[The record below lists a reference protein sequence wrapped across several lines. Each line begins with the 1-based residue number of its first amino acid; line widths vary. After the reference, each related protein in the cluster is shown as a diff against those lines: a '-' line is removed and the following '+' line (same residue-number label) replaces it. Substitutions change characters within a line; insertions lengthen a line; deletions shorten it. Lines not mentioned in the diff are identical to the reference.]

1 MKCARQKLKV
11 SADDSTTNRK
21 KVYSVKN
28 RKAARIL
35 SLLLCMAMLLTLPV
49 SAESTDGTYTELKYG
64 LRDNEDVRAMQVR
77 LRELGYMS
85 AYPTG
90 GYFDDTAKAVADF
103 QAASGLKT
111 DKKTAS
117 AEMLALLFSD
127 QAIAKN
133 GVVVPAPTATPASTV
148 QPSQTDAPAS
158 SSYTKLTYGTRNSS
172 AVRAMQDRLRAL
184 GYMSCDSTG
193 GYFDATAKAVADFQ
207 AAAGLK
213 VDKNTASAEMQAL
226 LFSDKAP
233 AKGGNTPAPTT
244 SAPTAAPTDAQP
256 TSAPTAAPSAYTEL
270 RANTS
275 SEAVRAMQ
283 ARLKALGYLMANPSG
298 GYYSA
303 TTSAVEAF
311 QRAAGLKVQGKV
323 ATVEMQQLLFSS
335 SAPSAYAGAAQY
347 ADLSYGLNDNDQVRL
362 MQRRLGNLGYFSG
375 TATGNYYSATQRAVS
390 KFLTAVGMR
399 GDGKTAS
406 AAMLKILYSAGAPAM
421 GETYNPDPTAAPTA
435 TPAPGATTPA
445 PSQEPTPTPAPVV
458 YSELKYGVSGNEAVR
473 AMQDRL
479 RALGYMSCAS
489 TGGYYTQTRRA
500 IASFLEACY
509 MSGDGRTASA
519 EMQQIL
525 FSDRAPKYGE
535 MLNTASPAPDATP
548 APTASAEPTLA
559 PAESYTTLTY
569 GMSKNDAVMA
579 AQTRLKAL
587 GFMSCAPTGN
597 YYSLTVDAVK
607 AFQKYAYLP
616 VDGKTITPEMQQI
629 LFYTGDLAKLI
640 EERKNAQSDYSN
652 ARTDIILK
660 VGSTGEQ
667 VTYMTRRL
675 KELGY
680 LSGSETDIYSSSVAE
695 AVRWFQNSN
704 GLDADGIA
712 GSATLTKLYSDNVID
727 ASGSMSGNDD
737 KPIKVDGTPV
747 KPSLS
752 AVKSV
757 DFFSSAADKYFNR
770 KTGTFRD
777 GAYAIVTDVATG
789 ISYRVKRV
797 GGYNHTDVEPATAFD
812 TWQMYRIYGEEWA
825 WTRHA
830 VLVTLSDGTTLAGSA
845 NGIPHGES
853 HISGNNMN
861 GHTCIHFLNSRT
873 HGSDKV
879 DAAHQSA
886 IRTAASCSVSSV
898 QAKVNAQ

>member
-1 MKCARQKLKV
+1 M
-11 SADDSTTNRK
+11 
-21 KVYSVKN
+21 KN
-28 RKAARIL
+28 RKAARIF
-35 SLLLCMAMLLTLPV
+35 SVLLCLAMLLTLPV
-49 SAESTDGTYTELKYG
+49 SAESVDGTYAELKYG
-64 LRDNEDVRAMQVR
+64 MRDSDEVRAMQTR

-85 AYPTG
+85 AYPSG

-103 QAASGLKT
+103 QAASGFRT
-111 DKKTAS
+111 NKKTAS
-117 AEMLALLFSD
+117 PEMLALLFSD
-127 QAIAKN
+127 KAIAKN
-133 GVVVPAPTATPASTV
+133 GTVTPADTPAPTADPTARPA
-148 QPSQTDAPAS
+148 QTDAPAS
-158 SSYTKLTYGTRNSS
+158 SYSKLTYGTRSSS
-172 AVRAMQDRLRAL
+172 AVRAMQDRLREL

-193 GYFDATAKAVADFQ
+193 GYWGETAKAVADFQ

-213 VDKNTASAEMQAL
+213 VDKNTASAEMQQL

-233 AKGGNTPAPTT
+233 AKGGNTPAPTAT
-244 SAPTAAPTDAQP
+244 PTPAPTEPDAPVEP
-256 TSAPTAAPSAYTEL
+256 TTAPSAYTEL

-275 SEAVRAMQ
+275 SEAIRAMQ

-303 TTSAVEAF
+303 TISAVEAF
-311 QRAAGLKVQGKV
+311 QKAAGLKVQGKV
-323 ATVEMQQLLFSS
+323 ATVEMQRLLFSS

-347 ADLSYGLNDNDQVRL
+347 ADLKYGMDDSDQVRL
-362 MQRRLGNLGYFSG
+362 MQRRLNNLGYFSG
-375 TATGNYYSATQRAVS
+375 TATGNYYSATQRAVA
-390 KFLTAVGMR
+390 KFMTAIGMS

-406 AAMLKILYSAGAPAM
+406 AAMLKILYTAGAPAN
-421 GETYNPDPTAAPTA
+421 GEKYNPDPTEAPTA
-435 TPAPGATTPA
+435 TPVPDATTPA
-445 PSQEPTPTPAPVV
+445 PSESPTPSPTPVV
-458 YSELKYGVSGNEAVR
+458 YGELKYGVSGDEAVR
-473 AMQDRL
+473 CMQDRL
-479 RALGYMSCAS
+479 RDLGYMSCAS

-500 IASFLEACY
+500 VEAFLEACY
-509 MSGDGRTASA
+509 MSGDGRTACV
-519 EMQQIL
+519 EMQQLL
-525 FSDRAPKYGE
+525 FSDRAPKYGDK
-535 MLNTASPAPDATP
+535 LITASPSPDVTP
-548 APTASAEPTLA
+548 DPTASTAPTLP
-559 PAESYTTLTY
+559 PADSYTALTY

-579 AQTRLKAL
+579 AQTRLKEL

-597 YYSLTVDAVK
+597 YYSLTVDAAK

-616 VDGKTITPEMQQI
+616 VDGKVISVEMQQI

-640 EERKNAQSDYSN
+640 EERKNAQSDYSK
-652 ARTDIILK
+652 ARTDITMK

-667 VTYMTRRL
+667 VVYMTRRL

-680 LSGSETDIYSSSVAE
+680 LTGSETDVYSSSVAE

-704 GLDADGIA
+704 ALSADGIA
-712 GSATLTKLYSDNVID
+712 GSATLTKLYSDKALD
-727 ASGSMSGNDD
+727 ASGSMTGNDD
-737 KPIKVDGTPV
+737 KPVKVDGTPV

-752 AVKSV
+752 AVKNV
-757 DFFSSAADKYFNR
+757 DFFSSEGDKYFNR
-770 KTGTFRD
+770 KKGTFRD

-845 NGIPHGES
+845 NGMPHGGS
-853 HISGNNMN
+853 HVDGNNMN

-886 IRTAASCSVSSV
+886 IRTAANCSVSSV
-898 QAKVNAQ
+898 QSKVNAQ

>member
-1 MKCARQKLKV
+1 M
-11 SADDSTTNRK
+11 
-21 KVYSVKN
+21 KN

-35 SLLLCMAMLLTLPV
+35 SILLCLAMLLTLPV
-49 SAESTDGTYTELKYG
+49 SAESVDGTYAELKYG
-64 LRDNEDVRAMQVR
+64 MRDNDDVRAMQTR

-85 AYPTG
+85 AYPSG

-111 DKKTAS
+111 DKRTAS
-117 AEMLALLFSD
+117 SEMLALLFSD
-127 QAIAKN
+127 EAIAKN
-133 GVVVPAPTATPASTV
+133 GAVTPADTPAPAPTTAPATDS
-148 QPSQTDAPAS
+148 PSQTDAPAPAYS
-158 SSYTKLTYGTRNSS
+158 KLTYGTRSSS
-172 AVRAMQDRLRAL
+172 AVRAMQDRLREL
-184 GYMSCDSTG
+184 GYMTCDSTG
-193 GYFDATAKAVADFQ
+193 GYWGETAKAVADFQ

-213 VDKNTASAEMQAL
+213 VDKNTASAEMQQL

-233 AKGGNTPAPTT
+233 AKGGNTPAPTEPD
-244 SAPTAAPTDAQP
+244 APVEPT
-256 TSAPTAAPSAYTEL
+256 TAPSAYTEL

-275 SEAVRAMQ
+275 SEAIRAMQ

-303 TTSAVEAF
+303 TISAVEAF

-335 SAPSAYAGAAQY
+335 SAPSAYAGAAEY
-347 ADLSYGLNDNDQVRL
+347 ADLSYGTSDSDQVRL
-362 MQRRLGNLGYFSG
+362 MQRRLSNLGYFSG

-390 KFLTAVGMR
+390 AFMTAIGLS
-399 GDGKTAS
+399 GNGKTAT
-406 AAMLKILYSAGAPAM
+406 AAMLKILYSAGAPAK
-421 GETYNPDPTAAPTA
+421 GEIYNPDPTAAPTA
-435 TPAPGATTPA
+435 TPAPDETTPA
-445 PSQEPTPTPAPVV
+445 PSQEPTPTPVPVV
-458 YSELKYGVSGNEAVR
+458 YGELKYGVRGNEAVR
-473 AMQDRL
+473 SMQDRL

-489 TGGYYTQTRRA
+489 TGGYFTQTRRA
-500 IASFLEACY
+500 IQAFLEACY
-509 MSGDGRTASA
+509 MSGDGRTATV
-519 EMQQIL
+519 EMQQLL
-525 FSDRAPKYGE
+525 FSDRAPQYGDK
-535 MLNTASPAPDATP
+535 LITISPSPDVTP
-548 APTASAEPTLA
+548 DPTASVEPTAEPTLA
-559 PAESYTTLTY
+559 PADSYTALTY
-569 GMSKNDAVMA
+569 GMSKSDAVLA
-579 AQTRLKAL
+579 AQARLREL
-587 GFMSCAPTGN
+587 GYMSCAPTGN
-597 YYSLTVDAVK
+597 YYSLTVAAVK

-616 VDGKTITPEMQQI
+616 VDGKTISPEMQQI

-640 EERKNAQSDYSN
+640 EERKNAQSDYSK
-652 ARTDIILK
+652 ARTDITMKI
-660 VGSTGEQ
+660 GATGEQ
-667 VTYMTRRL
+667 VVYMTRRL

-680 LSGSETDIYSSSVAE
+680 LTGSETDIYSSSVAE

-712 GSATLTKLYSDNVID
+712 GPATLKKLYSDNVID
-727 ASGSMSGNDD
+727 ANGSMTGNDD
-737 KPIKVDGTPV
+737 KPVKVDGTPV
-747 KPSLS
+747 KPALS

-757 DFFSSAADKYFNR
+757 DFFSSEGDKYFNR
-770 KTGTFRD
+770 KKGTFRD

-845 NGIPHGES
+845 NGMPHGES

-886 IRTAASCSVSSV
+886 IRAAANCSVSSV

>member
-1 MKCARQKLKV
+1 M
-11 SADDSTTNRK
+11 
-21 KVYSVKN
+21 KN
-28 RKAARIL
+28 RKAARIF
-35 SLLLCMAMLLTLPV
+35 SVLLCLAMLLTLPV
-49 SAESTDGTYTELKYG
+49 SAESVDGTYAELKYG
-64 LRDNEDVRAMQVR
+64 MRDSDEVRAMQTR

-85 AYPTG
+85 AYPSG

-103 QAASGLKT
+103 QAASGFRT
-111 DKKTAS
+111 NKKTAS
-117 AEMLALLFSD
+117 PEMLALLFSD
-127 QAIAKN
+127 KAIAKN
-133 GVVVPAPTATPASTV
+133 GTVTPADTPAPTADPTARPA
-148 QPSQTDAPAS
+148 QTDAPAS
-158 SSYTKLTYGTRNSS
+158 SYSKLTYGTRSSS
-172 AVRAMQDRLRAL
+172 AVRAMQDRLREL

-193 GYFDATAKAVADFQ
+193 GYWGETAKAVADFQ

-213 VDKNTASAEMQAL
+213 VDKNTASAEMQQL

-233 AKGGNTPAPTT
+233 AKGGNTPAPTAT
-244 SAPTAAPTDAQP
+244 PTPAPTEPDAPVEPTTAPT
-256 TSAPTAAPSAYTEL
+256 TAPSAYTEL

-275 SEAVRAMQ
+275 SEAIRAMQ

-303 TTSAVEAF
+303 TISAVEAF
-311 QRAAGLKVQGKV
+311 QKAAGLKVQGKV
-323 ATVEMQQLLFSS
+323 ATVEMQRLLFSS

-347 ADLSYGLNDNDQVRL
+347 ADLKYGMDDSDQVRL
-362 MQRRLGNLGYFSG
+362 MQRRLNNLGYFSG
-375 TATGNYYSATQRAVS
+375 TATGNYYSATQRAVA
-390 KFLTAVGMR
+390 KFMTAIGMS

-406 AAMLKILYSAGAPAM
+406 AAMLKILYTAGAPAN
-421 GETYNPDPTAAPTA
+421 GEKYNPDPTEAPTA
-435 TPAPGATTPA
+435 TPVPDATTPV
-445 PSQEPTPTPAPVV
+445 PSESPTPSPTPVV
-458 YSELKYGVSGNEAVR
+458 YGELKYGVSGDEAVR
-473 AMQDRL
+473 CMQDRL
-479 RALGYMSCAS
+479 RDLGYMSCAS

-500 IASFLEACY
+500 VEAFLEACH
-509 MSGDGRTASA
+509 MSGDGRTACV
-519 EMQQIL
+519 EMQQLL
-525 FSDRAPKYGE
+525 FSDRAPKYGDK
-535 MLNTASPAPDATP
+535 LITASPSPDVTP
-548 APTASAEPTLA
+548 DPTASTAPTLP
-559 PAESYTTLTY
+559 PADSYTALTY

-579 AQTRLKAL
+579 AQTRLKEL

-597 YYSLTVDAVK
+597 YYSLTVDAAK

-616 VDGKTITPEMQQI
+616 VDGKVISVEMQQI

-640 EERKNAQSDYSN
+640 EERKNAQSDYSK
-652 ARTDIILK
+652 ARTDITMK

-667 VTYMTRRL
+667 VVYMTRRL

-680 LSGSETDIYSSSVAE
+680 LTGSETDVYSSSVAE

-704 GLDADGIA
+704 ALSADGIA
-712 GSATLTKLYSDNVID
+712 GSATLTKLYSDKALD
-727 ASGSMSGNDD
+727 ASGSMTGNDD
-737 KPIKVDGTPV
+737 KPVKVEGTPV
-747 KPSLS
+747 KPALS
-752 AVKSV
+752 AVKNV
-757 DFFSSAADKYFNR
+757 DFFSSEGDKYFNR
-770 KTGTFRD
+770 KKGTFRD

-845 NGIPHGES
+845 NGMPHGGS
-853 HISGNNMN
+853 HVDGNNMN

-886 IRTAASCSVSSV
+886 IRTAANCSVSSV
-898 QAKVNAQ
+898 QSKVNAQ

>member
-1 MKCARQKLKV
+1 M
-11 SADDSTTNRK
+11 
-21 KVYSVKN
+21 KN
-28 RKAARIL
+28 RKAARIF
-35 SLLLCMAMLLTLPV
+35 SVLLCLAMLLTLPV
-49 SAESTDGTYTELKYG
+49 SAESVDGTYAELKYG
-64 LRDNEDVRAMQVR
+64 MRDSDEVRAMQTR

-85 AYPTG
+85 AYPSG

-103 QAASGLKT
+103 QAASGFRT
-111 DKKTAS
+111 NKKTAS
-117 AEMLALLFSD
+117 PEMLALLFSD
-127 QAIAKN
+127 KAIAKN
-133 GVVVPAPTATPASTV
+133 GTVTPADTPAPTVDPTTRPA
-148 QPSQTDAPAS
+148 QTDAPAS
-158 SSYTKLTYGTRNSS
+158 SYSKLTYGTRSSS
-172 AVRAMQDRLRAL
+172 AVRAMQDRLREL

-193 GYFDATAKAVADFQ
+193 GYWGETAKAVADFQ

-213 VDKNTASAEMQAL
+213 VDKNTASAEMQQL

-233 AKGGNTPAPTT
+233 AKGGNTPAPTAT
-244 SAPTAAPTDAQP
+244 PTPAPTEPDAPVEP
-256 TSAPTAAPSAYTEL
+256 TTAPSAYTEL

-275 SEAVRAMQ
+275 SEAIRAMQ

-303 TTSAVEAF
+303 TISAVEAF
-311 QRAAGLKVQGKV
+311 QKAAGLKVQGKV
-323 ATVEMQQLLFSS
+323 ATVEMQRLLFSS

-347 ADLSYGLNDNDQVRL
+347 ADLKYGMDDSDQVRL
-362 MQRRLGNLGYFSG
+362 MQRRLNNLGYFSG
-375 TATGNYYSATQRAVS
+375 TATGNYYSATQRAVA
-390 KFLTAVGMR
+390 KFMTAIGMS

-406 AAMLKILYSAGAPAM
+406 AAMLKILYTAGAPAN
-421 GETYNPDPTAAPTA
+421 GEKYNPDPTEAPTA
-435 TPAPGATTPA
+435 TPVPDATTPA
-445 PSQEPTPTPAPVV
+445 PSESPTPSPTPVV
-458 YSELKYGVSGNEAVR
+458 YGELKYGVSGDEAVR
-473 AMQDRL
+473 CMQDRL
-479 RALGYMSCAS
+479 RDLGYMSCAS

-500 IASFLEACY
+500 VEAFLEACY
-509 MSGDGRTASA
+509 MSGDGRTACV
-519 EMQQIL
+519 EMQQLL
-525 FSDRAPKYGE
+525 FSDRAPKYGDK
-535 MLNTASPAPDATP
+535 LITASPSPDVTP
-548 APTASAEPTLA
+548 DPTASTAPTLP
-559 PAESYTTLTY
+559 PADSYTALTY

-579 AQTRLKAL
+579 AQTRLKEL

-597 YYSLTVDAVK
+597 YYSLTVDAAK

-616 VDGKTITPEMQQI
+616 VDGKVISVEMQQI

-640 EERKNAQSDYSN
+640 EERKNAQSDYSK
-652 ARTDIILK
+652 ARTDITMK

-667 VTYMTRRL
+667 VVYMTRRL

-680 LSGSETDIYSSSVAE
+680 LTGSETDVYSSSVAE

-704 GLDADGIA
+704 ALSADGIA
-712 GSATLTKLYSDNVID
+712 GSATLTKLYSDKALD
-727 ASGSMSGNDD
+727 ASGSMTGNDD
-737 KPIKVDGTPV
+737 KPVKVDGTPV

-752 AVKSV
+752 AVKNV
-757 DFFSSAADKYFNR
+757 DFFSSEGDKYFNR
-770 KTGTFRD
+770 KKGTFRD

-845 NGIPHGES
+845 NGMPHGGS
-853 HISGNNMN
+853 HIDGNNMN

-886 IRTAASCSVSSV
+886 IRTAANCSVSSV
-898 QAKVNAQ
+898 QSKVNAQ

>member
-1 MKCARQKLKV
+1 M
-11 SADDSTTNRK
+11 
-21 KVYSVKN
+21 KN

-35 SLLLCMAMLLTLPV
+35 SILLCLAMLLTLPV
-49 SAESTDGTYTELKYG
+49 SAESVDGTYAELKYG
-64 LRDNEDVRAMQVR
+64 MRDNDDVRAMQTR

-85 AYPTG
+85 AYPSG

-111 DKKTAS
+111 DKRTAS
-117 AEMLALLFSD
+117 SEMLALLFSD
-127 QAIAKN
+127 EAIAKN
-133 GVVVPAPTATPASTV
+133 GAVTPADTPAPTTAPATDS
-148 QPSQTDAPAS
+148 PSQTDAPAPAYS
-158 SSYTKLTYGTRNSS
+158 KLTYGTRSSS
-172 AVRAMQDRLRAL
+172 AVRAMQDRLREL
-184 GYMSCDSTG
+184 GYMTCDSTG
-193 GYFDATAKAVADFQ
+193 GYWGETAKAVADFQ

-213 VDKNTASAEMQAL
+213 VDKNTASAEMQQL

-233 AKGGNTPAPTT
+233 AKGGNTPAPTEPD
-244 SAPTAAPTDAQP
+244 APVEPT
-256 TSAPTAAPSAYTEL
+256 TAPSAYTEL

-275 SEAVRAMQ
+275 SEAIRAMQ
-283 ARLKALGYLMANPSG
+283 TRLKALGYLMANPSG

-303 TTSAVEAF
+303 TISAVEAF

-335 SAPSAYAGAAQY
+335 SAPSAYAGAAEY
-347 ADLSYGLNDNDQVRL
+347 ADLSYGTSDSDQVRL
-362 MQRRLGNLGYFSG
+362 MQRRLSNLGYFSG

-390 KFLTAVGMR
+390 AFKTAIGLS
-399 GDGKTAS
+399 GNGKTAT
-406 AAMLKILYSAGAPAM
+406 AAMLKILYSAGAPAK
-421 GETYNPDPTAAPTA
+421 GEIYNPDPTAAPTA
-435 TPAPGATTPA
+435 TPAPDETTPA
-445 PSQEPTPTPAPVV
+445 PSQEPTPTPVPVV
-458 YSELKYGVSGNEAVR
+458 YGELKYGVRGNAAVR
-473 AMQDRL
+473 SMQDRL

-489 TGGYYTQTRRA
+489 TGGYFTQTRRA
-500 IASFLEACY
+500 IQAFLEACY
-509 MSGDGRTASA
+509 MSGDGRTATV
-519 EMQQIL
+519 EMQQLL
-525 FSDRAPKYGE
+525 FSDRAPQYGDK
-535 MLNTASPAPDATP
+535 LITTSPSPDVTP
-548 APTASAEPTLA
+548 DPTASVEPTAEPTLA
-559 PAESYTTLTY
+559 PADSYTALTY
-569 GMSKNDAVMA
+569 GMSKSDAVLA
-579 AQTRLKAL
+579 AQARLREL
-587 GFMSCAPTGN
+587 GYMSCAPTGN
-597 YYSLTVDAVK
+597 YYSLTVAAVK

-616 VDGKTITPEMQQI
+616 VDGKTISPEMQQI

-640 EERKNAQSDYSN
+640 EERKNAQSDYSK
-652 ARTDIILK
+652 ARTDITMKI
-660 VGSTGEQ
+660 GATGEQ
-667 VTYMTRRL
+667 VVYMTRRL

-680 LSGSETDIYSSSVAE
+680 LTGSETDIYSSSVAE

-712 GSATLTKLYSDNVID
+712 GPATLKKLYSDNVID
-727 ASGSMSGNDD
+727 ANGSMTGNDD
-737 KPIKVDGTPV
+737 KPVKVDGTPV
-747 KPSLS
+747 KPALS

-757 DFFSSAADKYFNR
+757 DFFSSEGDKYFNR
-770 KTGTFRD
+770 KKGTFRD

-845 NGIPHGES
+845 NGMPHGES

-886 IRTAASCSVSSV
+886 IRAAANCSVSSV

>member
-1 MKCARQKLKV
+1 M
-11 SADDSTTNRK
+11 
-21 KVYSVKN
+21 KN
-28 RKAARIL
+28 RKAARIF
-35 SLLLCMAMLLTLPV
+35 SVLLCLAMLLTLPV
-49 SAESTDGTYTELKYG
+49 SAESVDGTYAELKYG
-64 LRDNEDVRAMQVR
+64 MRDSDEVRAMQTR

-85 AYPTG
+85 AYPSG

-103 QAASGLKT
+103 QAASGFRT
-111 DKKTAS
+111 NKKTAS
-117 AEMLALLFSD
+117 PEMLALLFSD
-127 QAIAKN
+127 KAIAKN
-133 GVVVPAPTATPASTV
+133 GTVTPADTPAPTADPTARPA
-148 QPSQTDAPAS
+148 QTDAPAS
-158 SSYTKLTYGTRNSS
+158 SYSKLTYGTRSSS
-172 AVRAMQDRLRAL
+172 AVRAMQDRLREL

-193 GYFDATAKAVADFQ
+193 GYWGETAKAVADFQ

-213 VDKNTASAEMQAL
+213 VDKNTASAEMQQL

-233 AKGGNTPAPTT
+233 AKGGNTPAPTAT
-244 SAPTAAPTDAQP
+244 PTPAPTEPDAPVEPTTAPT
-256 TSAPTAAPSAYTEL
+256 TAPSAYTEL

-275 SEAVRAMQ
+275 SEAIRAMQ

-303 TTSAVEAF
+303 TISAVEAF
-311 QRAAGLKVQGKV
+311 QKAAGLKVQGKV
-323 ATVEMQQLLFSS
+323 ATVEMQRLLFSS

-347 ADLSYGLNDNDQVRL
+347 ADLKYGMDDSDQVRL
-362 MQRRLGNLGYFSG
+362 MQRRLNNLGYFSG
-375 TATGNYYSATQRAVS
+375 TATGNYYSATQRAVA
-390 KFLTAVGMR
+390 KFMTAIGMS

-406 AAMLKILYSAGAPAM
+406 AAMLKILYTAGAPAN
-421 GETYNPDPTAAPTA
+421 GEKYNPDPTEAPTA
-435 TPAPGATTPA
+435 TPVPDATTPV
-445 PSQEPTPTPAPVV
+445 PSESPTPSPTPVV
-458 YSELKYGVSGNEAVR
+458 YGELKYGVSGDEAVR
-473 AMQDRL
+473 CMQDRL
-479 RALGYMSCAS
+479 RDLGYMSCAS

-500 IASFLEACY
+500 VEAFLEACY
-509 MSGDGRTASA
+509 MSGDGRTACV
-519 EMQQIL
+519 EMQQLL
-525 FSDRAPKYGE
+525 FSDRAPKYGDK
-535 MLNTASPAPDATP
+535 LITASPSPDVTP
-548 APTASAEPTLA
+548 DPTASTAPTLP
-559 PAESYTTLTY
+559 PADSYTALTY

-579 AQTRLKAL
+579 AQTRLKEL

-597 YYSLTVDAVK
+597 YYSLTVDAAK

-616 VDGKTITPEMQQI
+616 VDGKVISVEMQQI

-640 EERKNAQSDYSN
+640 EERKNAQSDYSK
-652 ARTDIILK
+652 ARTDITMK

-667 VTYMTRRL
+667 VVYMTRRL

-680 LSGSETDIYSSSVAE
+680 LTGSETDVYSSSVAE

-704 GLDADGIA
+704 ALSADGIA
-712 GSATLTKLYSDNVID
+712 GSATLTKLYSDKALD
-727 ASGSMSGNDD
+727 ASGSMTGNDD
-737 KPIKVDGTPV
+737 KPVKVEGTPV
-747 KPSLS
+747 KPALS
-752 AVKSV
+752 AVKNV
-757 DFFSSAADKYFNR
+757 DFFSSEGDKYFNR
-770 KTGTFRD
+770 KKGTFRD

-845 NGIPHGES
+845 NGMPHGGS
-853 HISGNNMN
+853 HVDGNNMN

-886 IRTAASCSVSSV
+886 IRTAANCSVSSV
-898 QAKVNAQ
+898 QSKVNAQ

>member
-1 MKCARQKLKV
+1 M
-11 SADDSTTNRK
+11 
-21 KVYSVKN
+21 KN
-28 RKAARIL
+28 RKAARIF
-35 SLLLCMAMLLTLPV
+35 SVLLCLAMLLTLPV
-49 SAESTDGTYTELKYG
+49 SAESVDGTYAELKYG
-64 LRDNEDVRAMQVR
+64 MRDSDEVRAMQTR

-85 AYPTG
+85 AYPSG

-103 QAASGLKT
+103 QAASGFRT
-111 DKKTAS
+111 NKKTAS
-117 AEMLALLFSD
+117 PEMLALLFSD
-127 QAIAKN
+127 KAIAKN
-133 GVVVPAPTATPASTV
+133 GTVTPADTPAPTADPTARPA
-148 QPSQTDAPAS
+148 QTDAPAS
-158 SSYTKLTYGTRNSS
+158 SYSKLTYGTRSSS
-172 AVRAMQDRLRAL
+172 AVRAMQDRLREL

-193 GYFDATAKAVADFQ
+193 GYWGETAKAVADFQ

-213 VDKNTASAEMQAL
+213 VDKNTASAEMQQL

-233 AKGGNTPAPTT
+233 AKGGNTPAPTAT
-244 SAPTAAPTDAQP
+244 PTPAPTEPDAPVEP
-256 TSAPTAAPSAYTEL
+256 TTVPSAYTEL

-275 SEAVRAMQ
+275 SEAIRAMQ

-303 TTSAVEAF
+303 TISAVEAF
-311 QRAAGLKVQGKV
+311 QKAAGLKVQGKV
-323 ATVEMQQLLFSS
+323 ATVEMQRLLFSS

-347 ADLSYGLNDNDQVRL
+347 ADLKYGMDDSDQVRL
-362 MQRRLGNLGYFSG
+362 MQRRLNNLGYFSG
-375 TATGNYYSATQRAVS
+375 TATGNYYSATQRAVA
-390 KFLTAVGMR
+390 KFMTAIGMS

-406 AAMLKILYSAGAPAM
+406 AAMLKILYTAGAPAN
-421 GETYNPDPTAAPTA
+421 GEKYNPDPTEAPTA
-435 TPAPGATTPA
+435 TPVPDATTPA
-445 PSQEPTPTPAPVV
+445 PSESPTPSPTPVV
-458 YSELKYGVSGNEAVR
+458 YGELKYGVSGDEAVR
-473 AMQDRL
+473 CMQDRL
-479 RALGYMSCAS
+479 RDLGYMSCAS

-500 IASFLEACY
+500 VEAFLEACY
-509 MSGDGRTASA
+509 MSGDGRTACV
-519 EMQQIL
+519 EMQQLL
-525 FSDRAPKYGE
+525 FSDRAPKYGDK
-535 MLNTASPAPDATP
+535 LITASPSPDVTP
-548 APTASAEPTLA
+548 DPTASTAPTLP
-559 PAESYTTLTY
+559 PADSYTALTY

-579 AQTRLKAL
+579 AQTRLKEL

-597 YYSLTVDAVK
+597 YYSLTVDAAK

-616 VDGKTITPEMQQI
+616 VDGKVISVEMQQI

-640 EERKNAQSDYSN
+640 EERKNAQSDYSK
-652 ARTDIILK
+652 ARTDITMK

-667 VTYMTRRL
+667 VVYMTRRL

-680 LSGSETDIYSSSVAE
+680 LTGSETDVYSSSVAE

-704 GLDADGIA
+704 ALSADGIA
-712 GSATLTKLYSDNVID
+712 GSATLTKLYSDKALD
-727 ASGSMSGNDD
+727 ASGSMTGNDD
-737 KPIKVDGTPV
+737 KPVKVEGTPV
-747 KPSLS
+747 KPALS
-752 AVKSV
+752 AVKNV
-757 DFFSSAADKYFNR
+757 DFFSSEGDKYFNR
-770 KTGTFRD
+770 KKGTFRD

-845 NGIPHGES
+845 NGMPHGGS
-853 HISGNNMN
+853 HVDGNNMN

-886 IRTAASCSVSSV
+886 IRTAANCSVSSV
-898 QAKVNAQ
+898 QSKVNAQ

>member
-1 MKCARQKLKV
+1 M
-11 SADDSTTNRK
+11 
-21 KVYSVKN
+21 KN
-28 RKAARIL
+28 RKAARIF
-35 SLLLCMAMLLTLPV
+35 SVLLCLAMLLTLPV
-49 SAESTDGTYTELKYG
+49 SAESVDGTYAELKYG
-64 LRDNEDVRAMQVR
+64 MRDSDEVRAMQTR

-85 AYPTG
+85 AYPSG

-103 QAASGLKT
+103 QAASGFRT
-111 DKKTAS
+111 NKKTAS
-117 AEMLALLFSD
+117 PEMLALLFSD
-127 QAIAKN
+127 KAIAKN
-133 GVVVPAPTATPASTV
+133 GTVTPADTPAPTADPTARPA
-148 QPSQTDAPAS
+148 QTDAPAS
-158 SSYTKLTYGTRNSS
+158 SYSKLTYGTRSSS
-172 AVRAMQDRLRAL
+172 AVRAMQDRLREL

-193 GYFDATAKAVADFQ
+193 GYWGETAKAVADFQ

-213 VDKNTASAEMQAL
+213 VDKNTASAEMQQL

-233 AKGGNTPAPTT
+233 AKGGNTPAPTAT
-244 SAPTAAPTDAQP
+244 PTPAPTEPDAPVEP
-256 TSAPTAAPSAYTEL
+256 TTAPSAYTEL

-275 SEAVRAMQ
+275 SEAIRAMQ

-303 TTSAVEAF
+303 TISAVEAF
-311 QRAAGLKVQGKV
+311 QKAAGLKVQGKV
-323 ATVEMQQLLFSS
+323 ATVEMQRLLFSS

-347 ADLSYGLNDNDQVRL
+347 ADLKYGMDDSDQVRL
-362 MQRRLGNLGYFSG
+362 MQRRLNNLGYFSG
-375 TATGNYYSATQRAVS
+375 TATGNYYSATQRAVA
-390 KFLTAVGMR
+390 KFMTAIGMS

-406 AAMLKILYSAGAPAM
+406 AAMLKILYTAGAPAN
-421 GETYNPDPTAAPTA
+421 GEKYNPDPTEAPTA
-435 TPAPGATTPA
+435 TPVPDATTPV
-445 PSQEPTPTPAPVV
+445 PSESPTPSPTPVV
-458 YSELKYGVSGNEAVR
+458 YGELKYGVSGDEAVR
-473 AMQDRL
+473 CMQDRL
-479 RALGYMSCAS
+479 RDLGYMSCAS

-500 IASFLEACY
+500 VEAFLEACY
-509 MSGDGRTASA
+509 MSGDGRTACV
-519 EMQQIL
+519 EMQQLL
-525 FSDRAPKYGE
+525 FSDRAPKYGDK
-535 MLNTASPAPDATP
+535 LITASPSPDVTP
-548 APTASAEPTLA
+548 DPTASTAPTLP
-559 PAESYTTLTY
+559 PADGYIALTY

-579 AQTRLKAL
+579 AQTRLKEL

-597 YYSLTVDAVK
+597 YYSLTVDAAK

-616 VDGKTITPEMQQI
+616 VDGKVISVEMQQI

-640 EERKNAQSDYSN
+640 EERKNAQSDYSK
-652 ARTDIILK
+652 ARTDITMK

-667 VTYMTRRL
+667 VVYMTRRL

-680 LSGSETDIYSSSVAE
+680 LTGSETDVYSSSVAE

-704 GLDADGIA
+704 ALSADGIA
-712 GSATLTKLYSDNVID
+712 GSATLTKLYSDKALD
-727 ASGSMSGNDD
+727 ASGSMTGNDD
-737 KPIKVDGTPV
+737 KPVKVEGTPV
-747 KPSLS
+747 KPALS
-752 AVKSV
+752 AVKNV
-757 DFFSSAADKYFNR
+757 DFFSSEGDKYFNR
-770 KTGTFRD
+770 KKGTFRD

-845 NGIPHGES
+845 NGMPHGGS
-853 HISGNNMN
+853 HVDGNNMN

-886 IRTAASCSVSSV
+886 IRTAANCSVSSV
-898 QAKVNAQ
+898 QSKVNAQ

>member
-1 MKCARQKLKV
+1 M
-11 SADDSTTNRK
+11 
-21 KVYSVKN
+21 KN

-35 SLLLCMAMLLTLPV
+35 SILLCLTLLLTLPV
-49 SAESTDGTYTELKYG
+49 SAESVDGTYTELKYG
-64 LRDNEDVRAMQVR
+64 LRDNDDVRAMQTR
-77 LRELGYMS
+77 LRELGYMT
-85 AYPTG
+85 AYPSG
-90 GYFDDTAKAVADF
+90 GYFDDTARAVADF

-111 DKKTAS
+111 DKRTAS
-117 AEMLALLFSD
+117 SEMLALLFSD
-127 QAIAKN
+127 KAVAKD
-133 GVVVPAPTATPASTV
+133 GTITPADTPVPAPTTAPATDSTVSPAPTGAPASTY
-148 QPSQTDAPAS
+148 ST
-158 SSYTKLTYGTRNSS
+158 LTYGTRNSS
-172 AVRAMQDRLRAL
+172 AVRAMQERLRAL
-184 GYMSCDSTG
+184 GYMRCDPTG
-193 GYFDATAKAVADFQ
+193 GYWGETAKAVADFQ
-207 AAAGLK
+207 VAAGLK
-213 VDKNTASAEMQAL
+213 VDKNTASAEMQQL

-233 AKGGNTPAPTT
+233 ARGGNTPAPTA
-244 SAPTAAPTDAQP
+244 APTATGAPTN
-256 TSAPTAAPSAYTEL
+256 APSAYTEL

-283 ARLKALGYLMANPSG
+283 TRLKALGYLMANPSG

-303 TTSAVEAF
+303 TISAVEAF
-311 QRAAGLKVQGKV
+311 QKAAGLKVQGKV

-335 SAPSAYAGAAQY
+335 SAPSAYAGAAEY
-347 ADLSYGLNDNDQVRL
+347 ADLSYGTSGSDQVRL

-390 KFLTAVGMR
+390 AFMTAVGLS
-399 GDGKTAS
+399 GNGKTAT
-406 AAMLKILYSAGAPAM
+406 AAMLKILYSAGAPAK
-421 GETYNPDPTAAPTA
+421 GESYNPDPTAAPTA
-435 TPAPGATTPA
+435 TPTPDTTTPA
-445 PSQEPTPTPAPVV
+445 PSQEPTPTPVPVV
-458 YSELKYGVSGNEAVR
+458 YGELKYGVSGNEAVR
-473 AMQDRL
+473 SMQDRL

-500 IASFLEACY
+500 IQSFLEACY
-509 MSGDGRTASA
+509 MSGDGRTATA
-519 EMQQIL
+519 EMQELL
-525 FSDRAPKYGE
+525 FSERAPRYGE
-535 MLNTASPAPDATP
+535 KLITVSPSPDVTP
-548 APTASAEPTLA
+548 DPTASVEPTAEPTLA
-559 PAESYTTLTY
+559 PADSYTTLTY
-569 GMSKNDAVMA
+569 GMSKNDAVLA
-579 AQTRLKAL
+579 AQARLREL

-616 VDGKTITPEMQQI
+616 VDGKTISQEMQQI
-629 LFYTGDLAKLI
+629 LFYKGDLAKLI
-640 EERKNAQSDYSN
+640 EERKNAENDYSN
-652 ARTDIILK
+652 ARTDITLK

-667 VTYMTRRL
+667 VMIMTARL

-680 LSGSETDIYSSSVAE
+680 LTGSKTDVYSSSVAE

-712 GSATLTKLYSDNVID
+712 GSATLKKLYSDNVID
-727 ASGSMSGNDD
+727 ASGSMTGNDD
-737 KPIKVDGTPV
+737 KPVKVDGTPV
-747 KPSLS
+747 KPSLN

-757 DFFSSAADKYFNR
+757 DFFSSAGDKYFNR
-770 KTGTFRD
+770 KTGAFRD
-777 GAYAIVTDVATG
+777 GAYATVTDVATG

-845 NGIPHGES
+845 NGMPHGES

>member
-1 MKCARQKLKV
+1 
-11 SADDSTTNRK
+11 
-21 KVYSVKN
+21 
-28 RKAARIL
+28 
-35 SLLLCMAMLLTLPV
+35 MLLTLPV
-49 SAESTDGTYTELKYG
+49 SAESVDGTYAELKYG
-64 LRDNEDVRAMQVR
+64 MRDNDDVRAMQTR

-85 AYPTG
+85 AYPSG

-111 DKKTAS
+111 DKRTAS
-117 AEMLALLFSD
+117 SEMLALLFSD
-127 QAIAKN
+127 EAIAKN
-133 GVVVPAPTATPASTV
+133 GAVTPADTPAPAPTTAPATDS
-148 QPSQTDAPAS
+148 PSQTDVPAPAYS
-158 SSYTKLTYGTRNSS
+158 KLTYGTRSSS
-172 AVRAMQDRLRAL
+172 AVRAMQDRLREL
-184 GYMSCDSTG
+184 GYMTCDSTG
-193 GYFDATAKAVADFQ
+193 GYWGETAKAVADFQ

-213 VDKNTASAEMQAL
+213 VDKNTASAEMQQL

-233 AKGGNTPAPTT
+233 AKGGNTPAPTEPD
-244 SAPTAAPTDAQP
+244 APVEPT
-256 TSAPTAAPSAYTEL
+256 TAPSAYTEL

-275 SEAVRAMQ
+275 SEAIRAMQ

-303 TTSAVEAF
+303 TISAVEAF

-335 SAPSAYAGAAQY
+335 SAPSAYAGAAEY
-347 ADLSYGLNDNDQVRL
+347 ADLSYGTSDSDQVRL
-362 MQRRLGNLGYFSG
+362 MQRRLSNLGYFSG

-390 KFLTAVGMR
+390 AFMTAIGLS
-399 GDGKTAS
+399 GNGKTAT
-406 AAMLKILYSAGAPAM
+406 AAMLKILYSAGAPAK
-421 GETYNPDPTAAPTA
+421 GEIYNPDPTAAPTA
-435 TPAPGATTPA
+435 TPAPDETTPA
-445 PSQEPTPTPAPVV
+445 PSQEPTPTPVPVV
-458 YSELKYGVSGNEAVR
+458 YGELKYGVRGNEAVR
-473 AMQDRL
+473 SMQDRL

-489 TGGYYTQTRRA
+489 TGGYFTQTRRA
-500 IASFLEACY
+500 IQAFLEACY
-509 MSGDGRTASA
+509 MSGDGRTATV
-519 EMQQIL
+519 EMQQLL
-525 FSDRAPKYGE
+525 FSDRAPQYGDK
-535 MLNTASPAPDATP
+535 LITTSPSPDVTP
-548 APTASAEPTLA
+548 DPTASVEPTAEPTLA
-559 PAESYTTLTY
+559 PADSYTALTY
-569 GMSKNDAVMA
+569 GMSKSDAVLA
-579 AQTRLKAL
+579 AQARLREL
-587 GFMSCAPTGN
+587 GYMSCAPTGN
-597 YYSLTVDAVK
+597 YYSLTVAAVK

-616 VDGKTITPEMQQI
+616 VDGKTISPEMQQI

-640 EERKNAQSDYSN
+640 EERKNAQSDYSK
-652 ARTDIILK
+652 ARTDITMKI
-660 VGSTGEQ
+660 GATGEQ
-667 VTYMTRRL
+667 VVYMTRRL

-680 LSGSETDIYSSSVAE
+680 LTGSETDIYSSSVAE

-712 GSATLTKLYSDNVID
+712 GPATLKKLYSDNVID
-727 ASGSMSGNDD
+727 ANGSMTGNDD
-737 KPIKVDGTPV
+737 KPVKVDGTPV
-747 KPSLS
+747 KPALS

-757 DFFSSAADKYFNR
+757 DFFSSEGDKYFNR
-770 KTGTFRD
+770 KKGTFRD

-845 NGIPHGES
+845 NGMPHGES

-886 IRTAASCSVSSV
+886 IRAAANCSVSSV

>member
-1 MKCARQKLKV
+1 M
-11 SADDSTTNRK
+11 
-21 KVYSVKN
+21 KN
-28 RKAARIL
+28 RKAARIF
-35 SLLLCMAMLLTLPV
+35 SVLLCLAMLLTLPV
-49 SAESTDGTYTELKYG
+49 SAESVDGTYAELKYG
-64 LRDNEDVRAMQVR
+64 MRDSDEVRAMQTR

-85 AYPTG
+85 AYPSG

-103 QAASGLKT
+103 QAASGFRT
-111 DKKTAS
+111 NKKTAS
-117 AEMLALLFSD
+117 PEMLALLFSD
-127 QAIAKN
+127 KAIAKN
-133 GVVVPAPTATPASTV
+133 GTVTPADTPAPTADPTTRPA
-148 QPSQTDAPAS
+148 QTDAPAS
-158 SSYTKLTYGTRNSS
+158 SYSKLTYGTRSSS
-172 AVRAMQDRLRAL
+172 AVRAMQDRLREL

-193 GYFDATAKAVADFQ
+193 GYWGETAKAVADFQ

-213 VDKNTASAEMQAL
+213 VDKNTASAEMQQL

-233 AKGGNTPAPTT
+233 AKGGNTPAPTAT
-244 SAPTAAPTDAQP
+244 PTPAPTEPDAPVEP
-256 TSAPTAAPSAYTEL
+256 TTAPSAYTEL

-275 SEAVRAMQ
+275 SEAIRAMQ

-303 TTSAVEAF
+303 TISAVEAF
-311 QRAAGLKVQGKV
+311 QKAAGLKVQGKV
-323 ATVEMQQLLFSS
+323 ATVEMQRLLFSS

-347 ADLSYGLNDNDQVRL
+347 ADLKYGMDDSDQVRL
-362 MQRRLGNLGYFSG
+362 MQRRLNNLGYFSG
-375 TATGNYYSATQRAVS
+375 TATGNYYSATQRAVA
-390 KFLTAVGMR
+390 KFMTAIGMS

-406 AAMLKILYSAGAPAM
+406 AAMLKILYTAGAPAN
-421 GETYNPDPTAAPTA
+421 GEKYNPDPTEAPTA
-435 TPAPGATTPA
+435 TPVPDVTTPV
-445 PSQEPTPTPAPVV
+445 PSESPTPSPTPVV
-458 YSELKYGVSGNEAVR
+458 YGELKYGVSGDEAVR
-473 AMQDRL
+473 CMQDRL
-479 RALGYMSCAS
+479 RDLGYMSCAS

-500 IASFLEACY
+500 VEAFLEACY
-509 MSGDGRTASA
+509 MSGDGRTACV
-519 EMQQIL
+519 EMQQLL
-525 FSDRAPKYGE
+525 FSDRAPKYGDK
-535 MLNTASPAPDATP
+535 LITASPSPDVTP
-548 APTASAEPTLA
+548 DPTPSTAPTLP
-559 PAESYTTLTY
+559 PADSYTALTY

-579 AQTRLKAL
+579 AQTRLKEL

-597 YYSLTVDAVK
+597 YYSLTVDAAK

-616 VDGKTITPEMQQI
+616 VDGKVISVEMQQI

-640 EERKNAQSDYSN
+640 EERKNAQSDYSK
-652 ARTDIILK
+652 ARTDITMK

-667 VTYMTRRL
+667 VVYMTRRL

-680 LSGSETDIYSSSVAE
+680 LTGSETDVYSSSVAE

-704 GLDADGIA
+704 ALSADGIA
-712 GSATLTKLYSDNVID
+712 GSATLTKLYSDKALD
-727 ASGSMSGNDD
+727 ASGSMTGNDD
-737 KPIKVDGTPV
+737 KPVKVEGTPV
-747 KPSLS
+747 KPALS
-752 AVKSV
+752 AVKNV
-757 DFFSSAADKYFNR
+757 DFFSSEGDKYFNR
-770 KTGTFRD
+770 KKGTFRD

-845 NGIPHGES
+845 NGMPHGGS
-853 HISGNNMN
+853 HVDGNNMN

-886 IRTAASCSVSSV
+886 IRTAANCSVSSV
-898 QAKVNAQ
+898 QSKVNAQ

>member
-1 MKCARQKLKV
+1 M
-11 SADDSTTNRK
+11 
-21 KVYSVKN
+21 KN

-35 SLLLCMAMLLTLPV
+35 SILLCLAMLLTLPV
-49 SAESTDGTYTELKYG
+49 SAESVDGTYAELKYG
-64 LRDNEDVRAMQVR
+64 MRDNDDVRAMQTR

-85 AYPTG
+85 AYPSG

-111 DKKTAS
+111 DKRTAS
-117 AEMLALLFSD
+117 SEMLALLFSD
-127 QAIAKN
+127 EAIAKN
-133 GVVVPAPTATPASTV
+133 GAVTPADTPAPAPTTAPATDS
-148 QPSQTDAPAS
+148 PSQTDAPAPAYS
-158 SSYTKLTYGTRNSS
+158 KLTYGTRSSS
-172 AVRAMQDRLRAL
+172 AVRAMQDRLREL
-184 GYMSCDSTG
+184 GYMTCDSTG
-193 GYFDATAKAVADFQ
+193 GYWGETAKAVADFQ

-213 VDKNTASAEMQAL
+213 VDKNTASAEMQQL

-233 AKGGNTPAPTT
+233 AKGGNTPAPTEPD
-244 SAPTAAPTDAQP
+244 APVEPT
-256 TSAPTAAPSAYTEL
+256 TAPSAYTEL

-275 SEAVRAMQ
+275 SEAIRAMQ

-303 TTSAVEAF
+303 TISAVEAF

-335 SAPSAYAGAAQY
+335 SAPSAYAGAAEY
-347 ADLSYGLNDNDQVRL
+347 ADLSYGTSDSDQVRL
-362 MQRRLGNLGYFSG
+362 MQRRLSNLGYFSG

-390 KFLTAVGMR
+390 AFMTAIGLS
-399 GDGKTAS
+399 GNGKTAT
-406 AAMLKILYSAGAPAM
+406 AAMLKILYSAGAPAK
-421 GETYNPDPTAAPTA
+421 GEIYNPDPTAAPTA
-435 TPAPGATTPA
+435 TPAPDETTPA
-445 PSQEPTPTPAPVV
+445 PSQEPTPTPVPVV
-458 YSELKYGVSGNEAVR
+458 YGELKYGVRGNEAVR
-473 AMQDRL
+473 SMQDRL

-489 TGGYYTQTRRA
+489 TGGYFTQTRRA
-500 IASFLEACY
+500 IQAFLEACY
-509 MSGDGRTASA
+509 MNGDGRTATV
-519 EMQQIL
+519 EMQQLL
-525 FSDRAPKYGE
+525 FSDRAPQYGDK
-535 MLNTASPAPDATP
+535 LITTSPSPDVTP
-548 APTASAEPTLA
+548 DPTASVEPTAEPTLA
-559 PAESYTTLTY
+559 PADSYTALTY
-569 GMSKNDAVMA
+569 GMSKSDAVLA
-579 AQTRLKAL
+579 AQARLREL
-587 GFMSCAPTGN
+587 GYMSCAPTGN
-597 YYSLTVDAVK
+597 YYSLTVAAVK

-616 VDGKTITPEMQQI
+616 VDGKTISPEMQQI

-640 EERKNAQSDYSN
+640 EERKNAQSDYSK
-652 ARTDIILK
+652 ARTDITMKI
-660 VGSTGEQ
+660 GATGEQ
-667 VTYMTRRL
+667 VVYMTRRL

-680 LSGSETDIYSSSVAE
+680 LTGSETDIYSSSVAE

-712 GSATLTKLYSDNVID
+712 GPATLKKLYSDNVID
-727 ASGSMSGNDD
+727 ANGSMTGNDD
-737 KPIKVDGTPV
+737 KPVKVDGTPV
-747 KPSLS
+747 KPALS

-757 DFFSSAADKYFNR
+757 DFFSSEGDKYFNR
-770 KTGTFRD
+770 KKGTFRD

-845 NGIPHGES
+845 NGMPHGES

-873 HGSDKV
+873 HGSDKM

-886 IRTAASCSVSSV
+886 IRAAANCSVSSV

>member
-1 MKCARQKLKV
+1 M
-11 SADDSTTNRK
+11 
-21 KVYSVKN
+21 KN

-35 SLLLCMAMLLTLPV
+35 SILLCLAMLLTLPV
-49 SAESTDGTYTELKYG
+49 SAESVDGTYAELKYG
-64 LRDNEDVRAMQVR
+64 MRDNDDVRAMQTR

-85 AYPTG
+85 AYPSG

-117 AEMLALLFSD
+117 SEMLALLFSD
-127 QAIAKN
+127 EAIAKN
-133 GVVVPAPTATPASTV
+133 GAVTPADTPAPAPTTAPATDS
-148 QPSQTDAPAS
+148 PSQTDAPAPAYS
-158 SSYTKLTYGTRNSS
+158 KLTYGTRSSS
-172 AVRAMQDRLRAL
+172 AVRAMQDRLREL
-184 GYMSCDSTG
+184 GYMTCDSTG
-193 GYFDATAKAVADFQ
+193 GYWGETAKAVADFQ

-213 VDKNTASAEMQAL
+213 VDKNTASAEMQQL

-233 AKGGNTPAPTT
+233 AKGGNTPAPTEPD
-244 SAPTAAPTDAQP
+244 APVEPT
-256 TSAPTAAPSAYTEL
+256 TAPSAYTEL

-275 SEAVRAMQ
+275 SEAIRAMQ

-303 TTSAVEAF
+303 TISAVEAF

-335 SAPSAYAGAAQY
+335 SAPSAYAGAAEY
-347 ADLSYGLNDNDQVRL
+347 ADLSYGTSDSDQVRL
-362 MQRRLGNLGYFSG
+362 MQRRLSNLGYFSG

-390 KFLTAVGMR
+390 AFMTAIGLS
-399 GDGKTAS
+399 GNGKTAT
-406 AAMLKILYSAGAPAM
+406 AAMLKILYSAGAPAK
-421 GETYNPDPTAAPTA
+421 GEIYNPDPTAAPTA
-435 TPAPGATTPA
+435 TPAPDETTPA
-445 PSQEPTPTPAPVV
+445 PSQEPTPTPVPVV
-458 YSELKYGVSGNEAVR
+458 YGELKYGVRGNEAVR
-473 AMQDRL
+473 SMQDRL

-489 TGGYYTQTRRA
+489 TGGYFTQTRRA
-500 IASFLEACY
+500 IQAFLEACY
-509 MSGDGRTASA
+509 MSGDGRTATV
-519 EMQQIL
+519 EMQQLL
-525 FSDRAPKYGE
+525 FSDRAPQYGDK
-535 MLNTASPAPDATP
+535 LITTSPSPDVTP
-548 APTASAEPTLA
+548 DPTASVEPTAEPTLA
-559 PAESYTTLTY
+559 PADSYTALTY
-569 GMSKNDAVMA
+569 GMSKSDAVLA
-579 AQTRLKAL
+579 AQARLREL
-587 GFMSCAPTGN
+587 GYMSCAPTGN
-597 YYSLTVDAVK
+597 YYSLTVAAVK

-616 VDGKTITPEMQQI
+616 VDGKTISPEMQQI

-640 EERKNAQSDYSN
+640 EERKNAQSDYSK
-652 ARTDIILK
+652 ARTDITMKI
-660 VGSTGEQ
+660 GATGEQ
-667 VTYMTRRL
+667 VVYMTRRL

-680 LSGSETDIYSSSVAE
+680 LTGSETDIYSSSVAE

-712 GSATLTKLYSDNVID
+712 GPATLKKLYSDNVID
-727 ASGSMSGNDD
+727 ANGSMTGNDD
-737 KPIKVDGTPV
+737 KPVKVDGTPV
-747 KPSLS
+747 KPALS

-757 DFFSSAADKYFNR
+757 DFFSSEGDKYFNR
-770 KTGTFRD
+770 KKGTFRD

-845 NGIPHGES
+845 NGMPHGES

-886 IRTAASCSVSSV
+886 IRAAANCSVSSV

>member
-1 MKCARQKLKV
+1 M
-11 SADDSTTNRK
+11 
-21 KVYSVKN
+21 KN

-35 SLLLCMAMLLTLPV
+35 SILLCLAMLLTLPV
-49 SAESTDGTYTELKYG
+49 SAESVDGTYAELKYG
-64 LRDNEDVRAMQVR
+64 MRDNDDVRAMQTR

-85 AYPTG
+85 AYPSG

-111 DKKTAS
+111 DKRTAS
-117 AEMLALLFSD
+117 SEMLALLFSD
-127 QAIAKN
+127 EAIAKN
-133 GVVVPAPTATPASTV
+133 GAVTPADTPAPAPTTAPATDS
-148 QPSQTDAPAS
+148 PSQTDAPAPAYS
-158 SSYTKLTYGTRNSS
+158 KLTYGTHSSS
-172 AVRAMQDRLRAL
+172 AVRAMQDRLREL
-184 GYMSCDSTG
+184 GYMTCDSTG
-193 GYFDATAKAVADFQ
+193 GYWGETAKAVADFQ

-213 VDKNTASAEMQAL
+213 VDKNTASAEMQQL

-233 AKGGNTPAPTT
+233 AKGGNTPAPTEPD
-244 SAPTAAPTDAQP
+244 APVEPT
-256 TSAPTAAPSAYTEL
+256 TAPSAYTEL

-275 SEAVRAMQ
+275 SEAIRAMQ

-303 TTSAVEAF
+303 TISAVEAF

-335 SAPSAYAGAAQY
+335 SAPSAYAGAAEY
-347 ADLSYGLNDNDQVRL
+347 ADLSYGTSDSDQVRL
-362 MQRRLGNLGYFSG
+362 MQRRLSNLGYFSG

-390 KFLTAVGMR
+390 AFMTAIGLS
-399 GDGKTAS
+399 GNGKTAT
-406 AAMLKILYSAGAPAM
+406 AAMLKILYSAGAPAK
-421 GETYNPDPTAAPTA
+421 GEIYNPDPTAAPTA
-435 TPAPGATTPA
+435 TPAPDETTPA
-445 PSQEPTPTPAPVV
+445 PSQEPTPTPVPVV
-458 YSELKYGVSGNEAVR
+458 YGELKYGVRGNEAVR
-473 AMQDRL
+473 SMQDRL

-489 TGGYYTQTRRA
+489 TGGYFTQTRRA
-500 IASFLEACY
+500 IQAFLEACY
-509 MSGDGRTASA
+509 MNGDCRTATV
-519 EMQQIL
+519 EMQQLL
-525 FSDRAPKYGE
+525 FSDRAPQYGDK
-535 MLNTASPAPDATP
+535 LITTSPSPDVTP
-548 APTASAEPTLA
+548 DPTASVEPTAEPTLA
-559 PAESYTTLTY
+559 PADSYTALTY
-569 GMSKNDAVMA
+569 GMSKSDAVLA
-579 AQTRLKAL
+579 AQARLREL
-587 GFMSCAPTGN
+587 GYMSCAPTGN
-597 YYSLTVDAVK
+597 YYSLTVAAVK

-616 VDGKTITPEMQQI
+616 VDGKTISPEMQQI

-640 EERKNAQSDYSN
+640 EERKNAQSDYSK
-652 ARTDIILK
+652 ARTDITMKI
-660 VGSTGEQ
+660 GATGEQ
-667 VTYMTRRL
+667 VVYMTRRL

-680 LSGSETDIYSSSVAE
+680 LTGSETDIYSSSVAE

-712 GSATLTKLYSDNVID
+712 GPATLKKLYSDNVID
-727 ASGSMSGNDD
+727 ANGSMTGNDD
-737 KPIKVDGTPV
+737 KPVKVDGTPV
-747 KPSLS
+747 KPALS

-757 DFFSSAADKYFNR
+757 DFFSSEGDKYFNR
-770 KTGTFRD
+770 KKGTFRD

-845 NGIPHGES
+845 NGMPHGES

-873 HGSDKV
+873 HGSDKM

-886 IRTAASCSVSSV
+886 IRAAANCSVSSV

>member
-1 MKCARQKLKV
+1 M
-11 SADDSTTNRK
+11 
-21 KVYSVKN
+21 KN
-28 RKAARIL
+28 RKAARIF
-35 SLLLCMAMLLTLPV
+35 SVLLCLAMLLTLPV
-49 SAESTDGTYTELKYG
+49 SAESVDGTYAELKYG
-64 LRDNEDVRAMQVR
+64 MRDSDEVRAMQTR

-85 AYPTG
+85 AYPSG

-103 QAASGLKT
+103 QAASGFRT
-111 DKKTAS
+111 NKKTAS
-117 AEMLALLFSD
+117 PEMLALLFSD
-127 QAIAKN
+127 KAIAKN
-133 GVVVPAPTATPASTV
+133 GTVTPADTPAPTVDPTTRPA
-148 QPSQTDAPAS
+148 QTDAPAS
-158 SSYTKLTYGTRNSS
+158 SYSKLTYGTRSSS
-172 AVRAMQDRLRAL
+172 AVRAMQDRLREL

-193 GYFDATAKAVADFQ
+193 GYWGETAKAVADFQ

-213 VDKNTASAEMQAL
+213 VDKNTASAEMQQL

-233 AKGGNTPAPTT
+233 AKGGNTPAPTAT
-244 SAPTAAPTDAQP
+244 PTPAPTEPDAPVEP
-256 TSAPTAAPSAYTEL
+256 TTAPSAYTEL

-275 SEAVRAMQ
+275 SEAIRAMQ

-303 TTSAVEAF
+303 TISAVEAF
-311 QRAAGLKVQGKV
+311 QKAAGLKVQGKV
-323 ATVEMQQLLFSS
+323 ATVEMQRLLFSS

-347 ADLSYGLNDNDQVRL
+347 ADLKYGMDDSDQVRL
-362 MQRRLGNLGYFSG
+362 MQRRLNNLGYFSG
-375 TATGNYYSATQRAVS
+375 TATGNYYSATQRAVA
-390 KFLTAVGMR
+390 KFMTAIGMS

-406 AAMLKILYSAGAPAM
+406 AAMLKILYTAGAPAN
-421 GETYNPDPTAAPTA
+421 GEKYNPDPTEAPTA
-435 TPAPGATTPA
+435 TPVPDATTPV
-445 PSQEPTPTPAPVV
+445 PSESPTPSPTPVV
-458 YSELKYGVSGNEAVR
+458 YGELKYGASGDEAVR
-473 AMQDRL
+473 CMQDRL
-479 RALGYMSCAS
+479 RDLGYMSCAS

-500 IASFLEACY
+500 VEAFLEACY
-509 MSGDGRTASA
+509 MSGDGRTACV
-519 EMQQIL
+519 EMQQLL
-525 FSDRAPKYGE
+525 FSDRAPKYGDK
-535 MLNTASPAPDATP
+535 LITASPSPDVTP
-548 APTASAEPTLA
+548 DPTASTAPTLP
-559 PAESYTTLTY
+559 PADSYTALTY

-579 AQTRLKAL
+579 AQTRLKEL

-597 YYSLTVDAVK
+597 YYSLTVDAAK

-616 VDGKTITPEMQQI
+616 VDGKVISVEMQQI

-640 EERKNAQSDYSN
+640 EERKNAQSDYSK
-652 ARTDIILK
+652 ARTDITMK

-667 VTYMTRRL
+667 VVYMTRRL

-680 LSGSETDIYSSSVAE
+680 LTGSETDVYSSSVAE

-704 GLDADGIA
+704 ALSADGIA
-712 GSATLTKLYSDNVID
+712 GSATLTKLYSDKALD
-727 ASGSMSGNDD
+727 ASGSMTGNDD
-737 KPIKVDGTPV
+737 KPVKVDGTPV
-747 KPSLS
+747 KPALS
-752 AVKSV
+752 AVKNV
-757 DFFSSAADKYFNR
+757 DFFSSEGDKYFNR
-770 KTGTFRD
+770 KKGTFRD

-845 NGIPHGES
+845 NGMPHGGS
-853 HISGNNMN
+853 HVDGNNMN

-886 IRTAASCSVSSV
+886 IRTAANCSVSSV
-898 QAKVNAQ
+898 QSKVNAQ